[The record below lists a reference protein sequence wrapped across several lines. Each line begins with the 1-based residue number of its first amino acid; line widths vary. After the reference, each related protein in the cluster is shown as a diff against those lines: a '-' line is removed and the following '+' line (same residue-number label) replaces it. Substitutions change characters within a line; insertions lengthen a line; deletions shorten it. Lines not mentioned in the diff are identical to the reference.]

1 MASHT
6 KSWNHKSHCC
16 EKLKPQPT
24 PCYRPDIWFVTITQ
38 ALVWMTD
45 PRPAKNLNTFD
56 AWNCAK
62 RQNIPPPPCN
72 LPSSCALPF
81 RPPEANVSSIR

>member
-1 MASHT
+1 M
-6 KSWNHKSHCC
+6 
-16 EKLKPQPT
+16 LPQQAEELVLRFLYFNT
-24 PCYRPDIWFVTITQ
+24 IFCSRPDVWFVTITQ

-72 LPSSCALPF
+72 LPNSCALTF
-81 RPPEANVSSIR
+81 KPPEANVSSTR